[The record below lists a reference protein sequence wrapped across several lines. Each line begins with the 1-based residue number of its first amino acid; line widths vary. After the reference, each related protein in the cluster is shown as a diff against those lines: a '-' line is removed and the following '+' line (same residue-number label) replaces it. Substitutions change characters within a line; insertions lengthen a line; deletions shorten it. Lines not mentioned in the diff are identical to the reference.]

1 MNQAV
6 RKTRPRLACL
16 CSQMPR
22 RFTGKL
28 CRFLFEHLERGT
40 FGEQLL
46 WLDRRSGVFQLL
58 WKHGNGGS
66 TVPHRDCA
74 VFMAWDQYKT
84 RRRPCKPCEAKQRF
98 RAAMSKMK
106 LNLLEAWG
114 LHEAAKGYQIR
125 RFPRADLN
133 HLLKERQA
141 TSRSRPACVRRDSFS
156 DSDGFST
163 EGSSSD
169 LAKDESPLQDEQST
183 SCHAA
188 QPESGTLALMAVSE
202 KLPVSLQGDTSA
214 EESEDAHEEVAAV
227 YYGEDL
233 AMDDTGGHDPVNV
246 AQDCSYKEEVINC
259 RCQVGKPQAP
269 RCLSCIVGE
278 YNDPPVIPVFRFD
291 VTVPADS
298 ALII

>member
-1 MNQAV
+1 
-6 RKTRPRLACL
+6 
-16 CSQMPR
+16 MPR

-40 FGEQLL
+40 FGEQLI
-46 WLDRRSGVFQLL
+46 WLDRRSGVFELL

-66 TVPHRDCA
+66 SVPHRDCA

-98 RAAMSKMK
+98 RAAMTKMK
-106 LNLLEAWG
+106 LKLLEAWG

-133 HLLKERQA
+133 HLLKETQA

-156 DSDGFST
+156 DSDGSTT

-169 LAKDESPLQDEQST
+169 LAKDKSPLQDEQNMSV
-183 SCHAA
+183 HAA
-188 QPESGTLALMAVSE
+188 QPEGGTLALTAVSE
-202 KLPVSLQGDTSA
+202 KFPASLQGDTSA
-214 EESEDAHEEVAAV
+214 EEERKDAQEVAAV

-233 AMDDTGGHDPVNV
+233 AIDYTGGHDAVNV
-246 AQDCSYKEEVINC
+246 TQESNYKEEVTNC
-259 RCQVGKPQAP
+259 RCSVGDPQAR
-269 RCLSCIVGE
+269 RCLWCIVLE

-291 VTVPADS
+291 VTVPADT